1 MYHRW
6 TYRHKDRQTDRY
18 VRLISHQCTGPG
30 WIWSHWGRSSGNY
43 PPCRYTDQ
51 DCRCLDSQH
60 THYDLREQE
69 SHRHH
74 IKSHIKNWSEFT
86 LSSGAMWLRAE
97 LSSELFPSS
106 HVTYF
111 WRHHC
116 LFPVKHESC
125 CFFLFYQL
133 WYLSNSNMRWD
144 MSDTHSPTH
153 CCVGVCRYPGLH
165 SQRKL
170 PGTFRQTA
178 FCWHTGPFWHSSIST
193 HTRHKH
199 T

>member
-1 MYHRW
+1 MW
-6 TYRHKDRQTDRY
+6 GWSLTNAQ
-18 VRLISHQCTGPG
+18 VRGGYEAIGAEAAVTTHHVDTLTRTADVWILSTLIT
-30 WIWSHWGRSSGNY
+30 IW
-43 PPCRYTDQ
+43 
-51 DCRCLDSQH
+51 
-60 THYDLREQE
+60 EKE

-74 IKSHIKNWSEFT
+74 IKWHIKNWSEFT
-86 LSSGAMWLRAE
+86 LTSGAMWLRAE